1 MSMVSTVLLALGGG
15 ALIGRAIRHAVPSIL
30 SLKDR
35 ASLPF
40 SSPWLEFVG
49 AGVFALLAL
58 RLGGPGSFP
67 LWWIFTVL
75 LLAISATDYLV
86 KLIPDRL
93 TFSGTVLAIGWNSFE
108 PEFLIGFSHGHRSL
122 VDWWSS
128 TLGQLPA
135 GLLLSISGALLGLL
149 VLECIRGIFGLMV
162 GMQVM
167 GMGDSKLLMMI
178 GAFLGPSGVLGS
190 LALGFLLGVIHGL
203 ACYRISGQPHSPFG
217 PPLAAAGLGVLLS
230 SHLWVSVLEAF
241 RGWVLRLSLEL
252 LAAIYTVLIVVVVLL
267 LVRTRRRA
275 KEYEAM
281 IEEDYRRV
289 DDQLE

>member
-1 MSMVSTVLLALGGG
+1 MSMVWTVLLALVGG

-35 ASLPF
+35 TSLPF

-108 PEFLIGFSHGHRSL
+108 PEFLIGFSHGHRLL

-149 VLECIRGIFGLMV
+149 VLECIRKIDRSSSSCPSSRLRPSTTWKSTTSSPCSTAEIANGILP
-162 GMQVM
+162 
-167 GMGDSKLLMMI
+167 
-178 GAFLGPSGVLGS
+178 PS
-190 LALGFLLGVIHGL
+190 
-203 ACYRISGQPHSPFG
+203 
-217 PPLAAAGLGVLLS
+217 
-230 SHLWVSVLEAF
+230 
-241 RGWVLRLSLEL
+241 
-252 LAAIYTVLIVVVVLL
+252 T
-267 LVRTRRRA
+267 
-275 KEYEAM
+275 
-281 IEEDYRRV
+281 
-289 DDQLE
+289 